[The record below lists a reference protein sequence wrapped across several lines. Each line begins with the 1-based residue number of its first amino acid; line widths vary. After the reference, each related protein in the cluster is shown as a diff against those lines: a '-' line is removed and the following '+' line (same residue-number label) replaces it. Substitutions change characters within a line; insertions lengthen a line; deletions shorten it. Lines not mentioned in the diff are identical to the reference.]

1 MYLDIFEGTLH
12 VVLPEVSKTR
22 VRVGLALSISVKV
35 SDRYLFP

>member
-1 MYLDIFEGTLH
+1 MYLDIFEGTL
-12 VVLPEVSKTR
+12 VLPEVSKTR